1 MIEDGKVT
9 SWLVDTGL
17 VPRTKV
23 VTALRSICGYANA
36 GRSSQE
42 GQETGEEEVRGT
54 QAKRGTAVLVLKDC
68 NKECIRPFPAGQGRG
83 TR

>member
-9 SWLVDTGL
+9 NRLVDTGL
-17 VPRTKV
+17 VPKTKV
-23 VTALRSICGYANA
+23 ATALRSFCGYANA

-54 QAKRGTAVLVLKDC
+54 QAKRGTVVLVLKDC
-68 NKECIRPFPAGQGRG
+68 NKECIRPLPEGQVRG
-83 TR
+83 TW